1 MWGIKYPLLYQIGG
15 NVMLLP
21 TISNRFVK
29 SDAPTN
35 NQSSHYGI
43 SEISQIERT
52 YKKMNEYLYEI
63 GFLQMEK
70 SDLSDEEIM
79 IEVSN
84 RKLHTNRK
92 KNKKENDIYGK
103 ESNYN
108 LYC

>member
-1 MWGIKYPLLYQIGG
+1 
-15 NVMLLP
+15 MLLP
-21 TISNRFVK
+21 AISNRCVRF
-29 SDAPTN
+29 DETIN

-52 YKKMNEYLYEI
+52 YKKMNEYL
-63 GFLQMEK
+63 MEMEL
-70 SDLSDEEIM
+70 STEDNLSDEEIM
-79 IEVSN
+79 IMVSN

>member
-1 MWGIKYPLLYQIGG
+1 
-15 NVMLLP
+15 
-21 TISNRFVK
+21 
-29 SDAPTN
+29 
-35 NQSSHYGI
+35 
-43 SEISQIERT
+43 
-52 YKKMNEYLYEI
+52 MNEYLIEMM
-63 GFLQMEK
+63 LSQEDATK
-70 SDLSDEEIM
+70 RLSDEEII

>member
-1 MWGIKYPLLYQIGG
+1 
-15 NVMLLP
+15 MLLP
-21 TISNRFVK
+21 TISNRCVRF
-29 SDAPTN
+29 DEPIN

-52 YKKMNEYLYEI
+52 YKKMNEYL
-63 GFLQMEK
+63 MEMEL
-70 SDLSDEEIM
+70 STEDNLSDEEIM
-79 IEVSN
+79 IMNSYHKV
-84 RKLHTNRK
+84 RINRK